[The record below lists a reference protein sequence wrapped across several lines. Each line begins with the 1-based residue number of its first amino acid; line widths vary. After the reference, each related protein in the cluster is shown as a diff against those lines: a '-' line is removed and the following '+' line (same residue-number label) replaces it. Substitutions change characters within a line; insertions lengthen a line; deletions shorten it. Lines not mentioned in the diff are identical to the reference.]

1 MEKIKIKRLGKS
13 NAREVEKKKKSW
25 KTCNVGISFIPSEI
39 FKDFAFELI
48 INSEQNKFHKYNSIR
63 KIKTTRIFLVC
74 TRMR

>member
-48 INSEQNKFHKYNSIR
+48 IN
-63 KIKTTRIFLVC
+63 
-74 TRMR
+74 